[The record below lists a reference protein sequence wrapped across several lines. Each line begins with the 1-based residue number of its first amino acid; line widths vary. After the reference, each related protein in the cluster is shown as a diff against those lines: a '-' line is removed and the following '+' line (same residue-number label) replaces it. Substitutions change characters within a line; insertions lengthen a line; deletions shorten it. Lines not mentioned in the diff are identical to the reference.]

1 MPELGGVYVF
11 DVDVDGDIAGDI
23 ISGDGHGDKSGS
35 QVLDPERGGRSKGNE
50 TKRDE
55 DDYL

>member
-1 MPELGGVYVF
+1 MYVF